1 MIIILGAVIL
11 GLSLLMWVAG
21 GAIIGNAGYYS
32 RLMKPSTSLD
42 SILPPHLRGA
52 PLWVKV
58 TSPIAVVGSVT
69 GAVLLVVG
77 LFA

>member
-11 GLSLLMWVAG
+11 GLSLLMWVVG
-21 GAIIGNAGYYS
+21 GAIIGSPGYYFKA
-32 RLMKPSTSLD
+32 RPSAFLD
-42 SILPPHLRGA
+42 SVLPHHLRGA

-58 TSPIAVVGSVT
+58 TSPIAVVGSVA